1 MSEMNLFVSGAYA
14 GYETRIM
21 LVRDKPEAKVKVSC
35 AEDVVEFVAGRL
47 RNADREIL
55 LTISLD
61 ARNVVAGVEE
71 TSIGTGTQ
79 ALVSSKEIYKA
90 AILHNAQG
98 IIVVHSHPSGN
109 PSPSSDDTHAARIL
123 KEAGELLGIRLLD
136 FIIIGD
142 EEHCSFMDEGMLG
155 QLPVAASA

>member
-1 MSEMNLFVSGAYA
+1 MGLFSGGAYS

-35 AEDVVEFVAGRL
+35 AEDVVGFVAGRL

-61 ARNVVAGVEE
+61 ARNVVVGVEE

-79 ALVSSKEIYKA
+79 ALVSSKETYKA

-109 PSPSSDDTHAARIL
+109 SSPSSDDTHAARTL

-142 EEHCSFMDEGMLG
+142 EEYCSFMDEGMLS
-155 QLPVAASA
+155 QLPPTAARA